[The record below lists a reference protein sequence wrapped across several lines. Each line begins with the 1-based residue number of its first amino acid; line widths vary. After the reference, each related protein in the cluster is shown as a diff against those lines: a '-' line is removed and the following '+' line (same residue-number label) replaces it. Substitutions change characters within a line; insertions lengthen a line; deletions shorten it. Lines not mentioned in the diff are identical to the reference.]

1 MRIPLPNSI
10 AACRPTRRM
19 VRAIITWILLTGVSV
34 FILISGYLFHDDIHS
49 KSTRYLNGGAAD
61 YFKVPYN
68 YSAAADY
75 HVIDWLIHEAR
86 ANHERL
92 LHKRALTL
100 AVAAKRYRERRGRHP
115 PPGFDRWFQHALQ
128 DDSIIIEDFYDRV
141 YHDLTPFWAV
151 DANRLAEQASYR
163 YDVIRIRGGVMVAVE
178 TEDNDPVAT
187 PLWAELIGEVAAY
200 LPDMDIPLNEMNE
213 PRVLVPFEKM
223 AEYVAK
229 ERATRA
235 LVSKDLVDSDYVGL
249 AAVDSA
255 RDESPILAVKWLG
268 EADARYWD
276 LVRAACEPG
285 TPSRDVPAL
294 TNLTSSSPPPTLP
307 YEWIAP
313 FTQQGYI
320 ENFTRAA
327 DLCLQPHLRAL
338 HSDFVEPFDVKT
350 TRDLIPIFT
359 GGKLGVNND
368 ILLPSTAYLEG
379 ENTNRIAHLLGPL
392 WKDKKDQ
399 LVFRGIASGGRTD
412 DSPWRHFHR
421 HRLVEMLN
429 GTAVHR
435 MELDAAAHANTFDF
449 PPPAYYGTER
459 RRLQKVGAWLSKF
472 ASAGFTMFAC
482 GDEATLQEAPCPALA
497 PHVRSTPAP
506 RKGKAADFV
515 AKYIPLVDRE
525 RGEGGV
531 AGRFRHTLLSTS
543 VPLKATVYAEWHDDR
558 LVPWLH
564 FVPLDNTFRDLYNV
578 LDYFTDGDAE
588 RDDRDAG
595 VWGRVGIGR
604 IKRGDKA
611 ARWIAE
617 SGRAWASRV
626 LRREDMRLYVW
637 RLLLEWARVCDENRE
652 RLGFVGDL
660 V

>member
-19 VRAIITWILLTGVSV
+19 VRAIVTWILLTGVSV

-75 HVIDWLIHEAR
+75 H
-86 ANHERL
+86 
-92 LHKRALTL
+92 RALTL
-100 AVAAKRYRERRGRHP
+100 A
-115 PPGFDRWFQHALQ
+115 HALQ

-482 GDEATLQEAPCPALA
+482 GDEATLQEAPTYRSSTASAVRAASPAA
-497 PHVRSTPAP
+497 S
-506 RKGKAADFV
+506 
-515 AKYIPLVDRE
+515 
-525 RGEGGV
+525 
-531 AGRFRHTLLSTS
+531 
-543 VPLKATVYAEWHDDR
+543 ATR
-558 LVPWLH
+558 
-564 FVPLDNTFRDLYNV
+564 
-578 LDYFTDGDAE
+578 
-588 RDDRDAG
+588 
-595 VWGRVGIGR
+595 
-604 IKRGDKA
+604 
-611 ARWIAE
+611 
-617 SGRAWASRV
+617 
-626 LRREDMRLYVW
+626 
-637 RLLLEWARVCDENRE
+637 C
-652 RLGFVGDL
+652 
-660 V
+660 